1 MSSEYRTIIGVNDEW
16 FSKFPNKNKVS
27 FINKKL
33 IGLTKT
39 GLRAGVQREWSEESY
54 KKAFTYFYKDKQFN
68 HVYDCWEGSGKRKGL
83 VPSLDHIIPVA
94 KGGTSA
100 LSNLQFIPLWENRA
114 KWAMSQEEWDYIKSR
129 IDLRTDEMTWC
140 TRCDKYLNI
149 SDMWSVDVSFSQR
162 SSSRVCFC
170 SLECYHAKAGSLQ
183 YCINEETGER
193 ETLADA
199 AERNLQ
205 YWIKTRPPGPYL

>member
-129 IDLRTDEMTWC
+129 IDESQWKCYQCGERFSRNRYGDLD
-140 TRCDKYLNI
+140 I
-149 SDMWSVDVSFSQR
+149 SIIGGLYSQHPGR
-162 SSSRVCFC
+162 AFC
-170 SLECYHAKAGSLQ
+170 SMDCYYH
-183 YCINEETGER
+183 EENMQGKEYRIGEIAQDV
-193 ETLADA
+193 E
-199 AERNLQ
+199 ERKGKNNT
-205 YWIKTRPPGPYL
+205 YYLT